1 MNQGGIIM
9 SQITLRQL
17 PENLENQIRKL
28 ARKNKTSINKTV
40 IDLLEKALG
49 IGQIGRKKRD
59 LSKLKGTWGQKEADE
74 FDQNIQQFNLIDE
87 EVWK

>member
-1 MNQGGIIM
+1 M

-17 PENLENQIRKL
+17 PESLENQIRKL

-49 IGQIGRKKRD
+49 TGQIGRKKRD
-59 LSKLKGTWGQKEADE
+59 LSKLKGTWDQKEADE
-74 FDQNIQQFNLIDE
+74 FDQNSQQFKLIDE

>member
-1 MNQGGIIM
+1 M

-40 IDLLEKALG
+40 IDLLERALG
-49 IGQIGRKKRD
+49 TDRGSKKKRD
-59 LSKLKGTWGQKEADE
+59 LSKLKGTWSQLEADE
-74 FDQNIQQFNLIDE
+74 FDKIMQSFNQIDK

>member
-1 MNQGGIIM
+1 M